1 MFLLLLAQ
9 AAASVPA
16 SPLNLTC
23 YGGGTGKS
31 VELATVNNRASLY
44 GSVGTTPVSGTGYG
58 TSTVMLPHHEEY
70 SDQVQIQLFG
80 DEDKIRL
87 PQSVVPPIH
96 GGSDGWFK
104 LTDVVADAHS
114 IRAKAGINFVNH
126 PKIFI
131 DRVTGAISINGKNGS
146 FSGQCEA
153 VAADAP
159 AKF

>member
-9 AAASVPA
+9 AASADA
-16 SPLNLTC
+16 TPLNLTC

-31 VELATVNNRASLY
+31 VEVATVNNRASVY
-44 GSVGTTPVSGTGYG
+44 GTVGTTPVSGTGNG
-58 TSTVMLPHHEEY
+58 TSTVMLPHNEAY
-70 SDQVQIQLFG
+70 NDQVQIRLFSG
-80 DEDKIRL
+80 DDRIRL

-104 LTDVVADAHS
+104 LTDVVANAHS
-114 IRAKAGINFVNH
+114 IRAKAGINFINH

-131 DRVTGAISINGKNGS
+131 DRVTGAISINGRNGD

-153 VAADAP
+153 VPADAP